1 MNGIGFEIVFILI
14 LVLANGVF
22 AMTEIA
28 VVSARKSRLQQWA
41 NEGNHRAQN
50 ALDLANSPNRFLAT
64 IQVVITLIT
73 LLTGAYGGS
82 TIADIVASHMENIPI
97 ISQYRERIALTL
109 VVFLIGFLQ
118 VVFGELVPKTIALNH
133 AEKIASLSAWPMQ
146 IISKIAYPAVYLL
159 GFVTDFILRLMGS
172 KPSSEPP
179 VTGDEINVMIAQ
191 GTEAGVFQESQQD
204 MVESVIE
211 LNERRIN
218 SIMTPRPDV
227 VWLDVEATFEE
238 NREKILGSSYSRFP
252 VCRGGLDEVLGVI
265 HTKDMLADCISGKPI
280 DLQGHVRKALTI
292 PETIPVLKSLESFK
306 ESGIHIA
313 LVIDEYA
320 SLQGLV
326 TLNDIMESIVGEIDT
341 HDQKEERPGA
351 VKRED
356 GSWLVDGMQPIEDFK
371 ELMEID
377 YLPEED
383 TDTYQTLGGFVMMKL
398 GRIPKAGEHFLQDQV
413 RYEVMDMDG
422 NRVDKV
428 LVKKLEPEEEQE
440 PESRQSRPGSSRP
453 ALPDRE

>member
-1 MNGIGFEIVFILI
+1 MNEVGFDLFLI
-14 LVLANGVF
+14 AVLVLGNGLF

-28 VVSARKSRLQQWA
+28 VVSARKARLQQWA

-64 IQVVITLIT
+64 VQVLITLIT
-73 LLTGAYGGS
+73 LLTGAAAGS
-82 TIADIVASHMENIPI
+82 TISKRFAESISGLPFIGQYSENIAI
-97 ISQYRERIALTL
+97 T
-109 VVFLIGFLQ
+109 VVVMAVGFLQ
-118 VVFGELVPKTIALNH
+118 VIFGELVPKTVALNH
-133 AEKIASLSAWPMQ
+133 AEKIASLMAWPMQ
-146 IISKIAYPAVYLL
+146 MVSRLAYPIVSLL
-159 GFVTDFILRLMGS
+159 GFITDTVLRIMGS

-211 LNERRIN
+211 MNERRIN
-218 SIMTPRPDV
+218 SIMTPRPDI
-227 VWLDVEATFEE
+227 VWLDVEAPFEE

-252 VCRGGLDEVLGVI
+252 VCRGGLDEVIGLI

-280 DLQGHVRKALTI
+280 DLQGHTRKALTV

-313 LVIDEYA
+313 LVIDEYG

-326 TLNDIMESIVGEIDT
+326 TLNDIMESIVGEIDS

-351 VKRED
+351 IKRED

-398 GRIPKAGEHFLQDQV
+398 GRIPKAGEHFRQDDV

-428 LVKKLEPEEEQE
+428 LVKRESEHPPEADSKA
-440 PESRQSRPGSSRP
+440 PSSRP
-453 ALPDRE
+453 T

>member
-1 MNGIGFEIVFILI
+1 MNEVGFDLFLIAI
-14 LVLANGVF
+14 LVLGNGLF

-28 VVSARKSRLQQWA
+28 VVSARKARLQQWA

-50 ALDLANSPNRFLAT
+50 ALNLANSPNRFLAT
-64 IQVVITLIT
+64 VQVLITLIT
-73 LLTGAYGGS
+73 LLTGAAAGS
-82 TIADIVASHMENIPI
+82 TIAKRFGESISGLPFIGHYSENIAI
-97 ISQYRERIALTL
+97 TM
-109 VVFLIGFLQ
+109 VVVGVGFLQ
-118 VVFGELVPKTIALNH
+118 VIFGELVPKTVALNH
-133 AEKIASLSAWPMQ
+133 AEKIASLVAWPMQ
-146 IISKIAYPAVYLL
+146 MVSRLAYPVVSLL
-159 GFVTDFILRLMGS
+159 GFITDTVLRIMGS

-211 LNERRIN
+211 MNERRIN
-218 SIMTPRPDV
+218 SIMTPRPDI
-227 VWLDVEATFEE
+227 VWLDVEAPFEE

-280 DLQGHVRKALTI
+280 DLQGHSRKALTI

-313 LVIDEYA
+313 LVIDEYG

-326 TLNDIMESIVGEIDT
+326 TLNDIMESIVGDIDS

-377 YLPEED
+377 HLPEED

-398 GRIPKAGEHFLQDQV
+398 GRIPKAGEHFRQDDV

-428 LVKKLEPEEEQE
+428 LVKKEEP
-440 PESRQSRPGSSRP
+440 P
-453 ALPDRE
+453 PDRDAKDQASRSASASDRE

>member
-1 MNGIGFEIVFILI
+1 MTGIGFELFIIFVLI
-14 LVLANGVF
+14 LANGVF

-28 VVSARKSRLQQWA
+28 VVSARKARLQQWA

-82 TIADIVASHMENIPI
+82 TIAEK
-97 ISQYRERIALTL
+97 ISAHLEYVPWVGQYRERIGLTL
-109 VVFLIGFLQ
+109 VVFLVGFLQ
-118 VVFGELVPKTIALNH
+118 VIFGELVPKTVALNH
-133 AEKIASLSAWPMQ
+133 AERIAAMVAWPMQ
-146 IISKIAYPAVYLL
+146 VISKIAYPAVSFL
-159 GFVTDFILRLMGS
+159 GAVTDIILRLVGS

-218 SIMTPRPDV
+218 SIMTPRPEV
-227 VWLDVEATFEE
+227 VWLDVEETFDETK
-238 NREKILGSSYSRFP
+238 EKILGSSYSRFP
-252 VCRGGLDEVLGVI
+252 VCRGSLDEVLGIV
-265 HTKDMLADCISGKPI
+265 HTKDMLADCITGKAI
-280 DLQGHVRKALTI
+280 DLLGKARKALTI

-313 LVIDEYA
+313 LVIDEYG

-326 TLNDIMESIVGEIDT
+326 TLNDILESIVGDIAS
-341 HDQKEERPGA
+341 HDQSGERPGA

-356 GSWLVDGMQPIEDFK
+356 GSWLVDGMQPVEDFK
-371 ELMEID
+371 DLMEIAH
-377 YLPEED
+377 LPEEG
-383 TDTYQTLGGFVMMKL
+383 TDTYQTLGGFVMMQL
-398 GRIPKAGEHFLQDQV
+398 GRIPKPGDHFTTDQV

-428 LVKKLEPEEEQE
+428 LVKKETPPPEPEESAQAQE
-440 PESRQSRPGSSRP
+440 EK
-453 ALPDRE
+453 A

>member
-1 MNGIGFEIVFILI
+1 MNGIPFELFVIFVLI
-14 LVLANGVF
+14 LANGVF

-28 VVSARKSRLQQWA
+28 VVSARKARLQQWA
-41 NEGNHRAQN
+41 NEGNQRAQN

-82 TIADIVASHMENIPI
+82 TIAEKVASHMVNIPF
-97 ISQYRERIALTL
+97 ISVYRERIALTL
-109 VVFLIGFLQ
+109 VVVFVGFLQ
-118 VVFGELVPKTIALNH
+118 VIFGELVPKTVALNH
-133 AEKIASLSAWPMQ
+133 AEKIAALAAWPMQ
-146 IISKIAYPAVYLL
+146 IISRLAYPAVSLL
-159 GFVTDFILRLMGS
+159 GIITDFILRIMGS

-218 SIMTPRPDV
+218 SIMTPRPDI
-227 VWLDVEATFEE
+227 VWLDVEAAFEE

-252 VCRGGLDEVLGVI
+252 VCRGGLDDVLGII
-265 HTKDMLADCISGKPI
+265 HTKDMLADCISGKAI
-280 DLQGHVRKALTI
+280 DLQAHTRKALTI

-313 LVIDEYA
+313 LVIDEYG

-326 TLNDIMESIVGEIDT
+326 TLNDIMEAIVGDIDT
-341 HDQKEERPGA
+341 HDQKEEKPGA
-351 VKRED
+351 VQRED

-377 YLPEED
+377 HLPEEG

-398 GRIPKAGEHFLQDQV
+398 GRIPKAGEHFHQDDV

-428 LVKKLEPEEEQE
+428 LVKKEEEAAPEGDSPE
-440 PESRQSRPGSSRP
+440 PSSPPSR
-453 ALPDRE
+453 E

>member
-1 MNGIGFEIVFILI
+1 MSGVGFELFIIAVLI
-14 LVLANGVF
+14 LANGLF

-28 VVSARKSRLQQWA
+28 VVSARKARLQQWA
-41 NEGNHRAQN
+41 NEGNSRAQD

-64 IQVVITLIT
+64 IQVVITLVT

-82 TIADIVASHMENIPI
+82 TIAEKLAVHLEHLPWIGE
-97 ISQYRERIALTL
+97 YRERIALTL
-109 VVFLIGFLQ
+109 VVVGVGFLQ
-118 VVFGELVPKTIALNH
+118 VVFGELVPKAVALNH
-133 AEKIASLSAWPMQ
+133 AEQIASMSAWPMQ
-146 IISKIAYPAVYLL
+146 VISRLASPAVSFL
-159 GFVTDFILRLMGS
+159 GLVTDAVLRLVGS
-172 KPSSEPP
+172 KPSTEPP

-218 SIMTPRPDV
+218 SIMTPRPEII
-227 VWLDVEATFEE
+227 WLDAEAPFEE
-238 NREKILGSSYSRFP
+238 NKEKILGSAYSRFP
-252 VCRGGLDEVLGVI
+252 LCRGSLDEVSGIVY
-265 HTKDMLADCISGKPI
+265 TKDLLADCLAGRPL
-280 DLQGHVRKALTI
+280 DLAAKARKALTI

-313 LVIDEYA
+313 LVIDEYG

-326 TLNDIMESIVGEIDT
+326 TLNDILESIVGDIAS
-341 HDQKEERPGA
+341 HDQKEEKPGA

-356 GSWLVDGMQPIEDFK
+356 GSWLVDGMQPVEDFK
-371 ELMEID
+371 ELIEIES
-377 YLPEED
+377 LPEEG
-383 TDTYQTLGGFVMMKL
+383 TDTYQTLGGFVMMQL
-398 GRIPKAGEHFLQDQV
+398 GRIPKAGDHFKVDGV

-428 LVKKLEPEEEQE
+428 LVRKEAPPPEAEAAESPAEEK
-440 PESRQSRPGSSRP
+440 G
-453 ALPDRE
+453 

>member
-1 MNGIGFEIVFILI
+1 MNEVGFDLFLI
-14 LVLANGVF
+14 ALLVLGNGLF

-28 VVSARKSRLQQWA
+28 VVSARKARLQQWA

-64 IQVVITLIT
+64 VQVLITLIT
-73 LLTGAYGGS
+73 LLTGAAAGS
-82 TIADIVASHMENIPI
+82 TIAERFAGSLAGLPFIGQYSENIAI
-97 ISQYRERIALTL
+97 T
-109 VVFLIGFLQ
+109 VVVMAVGFLQ
-118 VVFGELVPKTIALNH
+118 VIFGELVPKSVALNH
-133 AEKIASLSAWPMQ
+133 AEKIASFMAWPMQ
-146 IISKIAYPAVYLL
+146 MVSRLAYPIVSLL
-159 GFVTDFILRLMGS
+159 GFITDTVLRIMGS

-211 LNERRIN
+211 MNERRIN
-218 SIMTPRPDV
+218 SIMTPRPDI
-227 VWLDVEATFEE
+227 VWLDVEAPFEE

-252 VCRGGLDEVLGVI
+252 VCRGGLDEVIGLI

-280 DLQGHVRKALTI
+280 DLQGHTRKALTV

-313 LVIDEYA
+313 LVIDEYG

-326 TLNDIMESIVGEIDT
+326 TLNDIMESIVGEIDS

-351 VKRED
+351 IERED

-398 GRIPKAGEHFLQDQV
+398 GRIPKAGEHFRQDDV

-428 LVKKLEPEEEQE
+428 LVKREVHSGEEDSKA
-440 PESRQSRPGSSRP
+440 PSSRP
-453 ALPDRE
+453 SA

>member
-1 MNGIGFEIVFILI
+1 MNSISFELFFVFILI
-14 LVLANGVF
+14 LANGVF

-28 VVSARKSRLQQWA
+28 VVSARKARLQQWA
-41 NEGNHRAQN
+41 NEGNQRAQN

-82 TIADIVASHMENIPI
+82 TIADKISSHLVDIPFV
-97 ISQYRERIALTL
+97 SVYRERIALTL
-109 VVFLIGFLQ
+109 VVFFVGFLQ
-118 VVFGELVPKTIALNH
+118 VIFGELVPKTVALNH
-133 AEKIASLSAWPMQ
+133 AEKIAALAAWPMQ
-146 IISKIAYPAVYLL
+146 VISRLAYPAVSLL
-159 GFVTDFILRLMGS
+159 GYITDFILRIMGS

-218 SIMTPRPDV
+218 SIMTPRPDI
-227 VWLDVEATFEE
+227 VWLDIEAAFEE

-252 VCRGGLDEVLGVI
+252 VCRGGLDDVVGII
-265 HTKDMLADCISGKPI
+265 HTKDMLADCISGKSI
-280 DLQGHVRKALTI
+280 DLTGNSRKALTI

-313 LVIDEYA
+313 LVIDEYG

-326 TLNDIMESIVGEIDT
+326 TLNDIMEAIVGDIDT
-341 HDQKEERPGA
+341 HDQKEEKPGA
-351 VKRED
+351 VMRED

-371 ELMEID
+371 DLMEIAH
-377 YLPEED
+377 LPEED

-398 GRIPKAGEHFLQDQV
+398 GRIPKAGEHFQQDDV

-428 LVKKLEPEEEQE
+428 LVKREGET
-440 PESRQSRPGSSRP
+440 
-453 ALPDRE
+453 PDPREATTGN

>member
-1 MNGIGFEIVFILI
+1 MNGISFEVLFVFVLI
-14 LVLANGVF
+14 LANGVF

-28 VVSARKSRLQQWA
+28 VVSARKARLQQWA

-82 TIADIVASHMENIPI
+82 TIAEKLASHMVNIPFLGV
-97 ISQYRERIALTL
+97 YRERIALTL
-109 VVFLIGFLQ
+109 VVFFVGFLQ
-118 VVFGELVPKTIALNH
+118 VIFGELVPKTVALNH
-133 AEKIASLSAWPMQ
+133 AEKIAALAAWPMQ
-146 IISKIAYPAVYLL
+146 IISKLAYPAVSFL
-159 GFVTDFILRLMGS
+159 GIITDFILRLMGS

-218 SIMTPRPDV
+218 SIMTPRPDI
-227 VWLDVEATFEE
+227 VWLDVEAPFEE

-252 VCRGGLDEVLGVI
+252 VCRDGLDEVLGII
-265 HTKDMLADCISGKPI
+265 HTKDMLADCISGKLI
-280 DLQGHVRKALTI
+280 DLQGRTRKALTI

-313 LVIDEYA
+313 LVIDEYG

-326 TLNDIMESIVGEIDT
+326 TLNDIMEAIVGDIDT
-341 HDQKEERPGA
+341 HDQKEEKPGA
-351 VKRED
+351 VRRED

-377 YLPEED
+377 HLPEED

-398 GRIPKAGEHFLQDQV
+398 GRIPKAGEHFHQDDV

-428 LVKKLEPEEEQE
+428 LVKREEPEEAE
-440 PESRQSRPGSSRP
+440 PRASSSPASR
-453 ALPDRE
+453 E

>member
-1 MNGIGFEIVFILI
+1 MSGVGFEIFIIFILI
-14 LVLANGVF
+14 LANGVF

-28 VVSARKSRLQQWA
+28 VVSARKARLQQWA
-41 NEGNHRAQN
+41 NEGNTRAQN

-64 IQVVITLIT
+64 IQVVITMVT

-82 TIADIVASHMENIPI
+82 TIAEKIAAQLEPFAWLAP
-97 ISQYRERIALTL
+97 YRERISLTL
-109 VVFLIGFLQ
+109 VVVGVGFLQ
-118 VVFGELVPKTIALNH
+118 VVFGELVPKTVALNH
-133 AEKIASLSAWPMQ
+133 AEQIASFAAWPMQ
-146 IISKIAYPAVYLL
+146 VISRIASPAVSFL
-159 GFVTDFILRLMGS
+159 GLVTDAILRIVGS

-218 SIMTPRPDV
+218 SIMTPRPEI
-227 VWLDVEATFEE
+227 VWLDAEAPFEE
-238 NREKILGSSYSRFP
+238 NKEKILGSSYSRFP
-252 VCRGGLDEVLGVI
+252 LCRGSLDEVIGIV
-265 HTKDMLADCISGKPI
+265 HTKDLLADCLAGKPI
-280 DLQGHVRKALTI
+280 ELTPKARKALTI

-313 LVIDEYA
+313 HVIDEYG

-326 TLNDIMESIVGEIDT
+326 TLNDIMESIVGDIAS
-341 HDQKEERPGA
+341 HDQSGERPGA
-351 VKRED
+351 VQRED
-356 GSWLVDGMQPIEDFK
+356 GSWLVDGMQPVEDFK
-371 ELMEID
+371 DLMEIES
-377 YLPEED
+377 LPEEG
-383 TDTYQTLGGFVMMKL
+383 TDTYQTLGGFVMMQL
-398 GRIPKAGEHFLQDQV
+398 GRIPKPGDHFQTDGV

-428 LVKKLEPEEEQE
+428 LVKKEAPPPD
-440 PESRQSRPGSSRP
+440 PESAERP
-453 ALPDRE
+453 AEEKA

>member
-1 MNGIGFEIVFILI
+1 MSGVGFEVFVIAILI
-14 LVLANGVF
+14 LANGVF

-28 VVSARKSRLQQWA
+28 VVSARKARLQQWA
-41 NEGNHRAQN
+41 NEGNKRAQD

-64 IQVVITLIT
+64 IQVVITLFT

-82 TIADIVASHMENIPI
+82 TLAEKIASHLQGIPWVET
-97 ISQYRERIALTL
+97 YRERIGLW
-109 VVFLIGFLQ
+109 VVVVGVGFLQ
-118 VVFGELVPKTIALNH
+118 VIFGELVPKSVALNH
-133 AEKIASLSAWPMQ
+133 AERIAASAAWPMRF
-146 IISKIAYPAVYLL
+146 ISRLASPAVSFL
-159 GFVTDFILRLMGS
+159 GLVTDAILRLVGS

-227 VWLDVEATFEE
+227 IWLDAEAPFEE
-238 NREKILGSSYSRFP
+238 NKEKILGSAYSRFP
-252 VCRGGLDEVLGVI
+252 LCRGSLDEVIGVVY
-265 HTKDMLADCISGKPI
+265 TKDLLSDCLAGRPL
-280 DLQGHVRKALTI
+280 DLIAKNRKALTI

-313 LVIDEYA
+313 LVIDEYG

-326 TLNDIMESIVGEIDT
+326 TLNDILESIVGDIAS
-341 HDQKEERPGA
+341 HDQKEEKPGA
-351 VKRED
+351 VRRED
-356 GSWLVDGMQPIEDFK
+356 GSWLVDGMQPVEDFK
-371 ELMEID
+371 ELMEIEH
-377 YLPEED
+377 LPEEG
-383 TDTYQTLGGFVMMKL
+383 TDTYQTLGGFVMMQL
-398 GRIPKAGEHFLQDQV
+398 GRIPKPGEHFKVDEV

-428 LVKKLEPEEEQE
+428 LVKKEAPPPGTEAEQAPAEEK
-440 PESRQSRPGSSRP
+440 G
-453 ALPDRE
+453 

>member
-1 MNGIGFEIVFILI
+1 MNGIGFEIIFILI

-28 VVSARKSRLQQWA
+28 VVSARKARLQQWA

-82 TIADIVASHMENIPI
+82 TIADIVASHMENIPFL
-97 ISQYRERIALTL
+97 SQYRERIALTL

-118 VVFGELVPKTIALNH
+118 VIFGELVPKTIALNH
-133 AEKIASLSAWPMQ
+133 AEKIASLTAWPMQ
-146 IISKIAYPAVYLL
+146 VISKIAYPAVSLL

-218 SIMTPRPDV
+218 SIMTPRPDI

-326 TLNDIMESIVGEIDT
+326 TLNDIMESIVGDIDS

-398 GRIPKAGEHFLQDQV
+398 GRIPKAGEHFRQDDV

-428 LVKKLEPEEEQE
+428 LVKKVEPEEE
-440 PESRQSRPGSSRP
+440 PESRQARPGSGQ
-453 ALPDRE
+453 PDRE